1 MLSLSESKRLL
12 SALFPDYALFG
23 LVELPPATSLQ
34 IARTMNQV
42 LEALQNN
49 GHYGRVLEMELNQ
62 DKTWQKAPSGNYKE
76 SEMAKYLNK
85 ILEVVDSISAEEFK
99 TQQWAIFSAILPSF
113 NIDAQNLGGGWSYH
127 TFERIG
133 C

>member
-1 MLSLSESKRLL
+1 MDTLVNNNTCDLHWMLSLSESKRLL

-99 TQQWAIFSAILPSF
+99 TQQ
-113 NIDAQNLGGGWSYH
+113 
-127 TFERIG
+127 
-133 C
+133 